1 MSSASDRNTAL
12 WTHLAA
18 ILFAFTPLI
27 MFLVKRDHVRE
38 HSRQGLNA
46 MITNTICTFGAF
58 IVFGALG
65 FLLALVTFGFGTLAM
80 YAALILPLVYPVFSI
95 IAADKVEG
103 YRFPLTIEFVK

>member
-46 MITNTICTFGAF
+46 MITNTICTFGA
-58 IVFGALG
+58 LG
-65 FLLALVTFGFGTLAM
+65 FLLALVTFEFGILAM